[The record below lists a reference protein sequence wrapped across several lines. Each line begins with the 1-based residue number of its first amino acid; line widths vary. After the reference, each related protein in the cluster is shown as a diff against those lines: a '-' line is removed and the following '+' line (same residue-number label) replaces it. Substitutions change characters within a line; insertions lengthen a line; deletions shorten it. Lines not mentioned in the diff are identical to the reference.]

1 MNKADRISHRV
12 NIVSAGVIGVTLS
25 LSLPLFIN
33 PDVYS
38 PSPSN
43 AVPPS
48 IESALPLSPSLP
60 PALRVDPDNN
70 TRIVYPDVL
79 TPCDH
84 EDGTATTNGVPVAA
98 CIWDATVRGNKA
110 GHTFIVITE

>member
-1 MNKADRISHRV
+1 MNNKADRISHRV

-38 PSPSN
+38 PSPST
-43 AVPPS
+43 ALPPS
-48 IESALPLSPSLP
+48 IESALPLSDV

-79 TPCDH
+79 TPCDE

-98 CIWDATVRGNKA
+98 CIWDAAVRGNKA